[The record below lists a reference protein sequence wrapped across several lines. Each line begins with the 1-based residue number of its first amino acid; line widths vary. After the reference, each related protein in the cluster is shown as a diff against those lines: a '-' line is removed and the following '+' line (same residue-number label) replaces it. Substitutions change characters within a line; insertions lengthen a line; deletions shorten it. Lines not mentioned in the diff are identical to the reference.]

1 MDQRPIDSRDLA
13 SRVPD
18 EARSLCRRLQRH
30 GHGAWLVGGGV
41 RDLLLGRQVGD
52 WDVAT
57 TARPEQV
64 RRIFRRVVPTGLKHG
79 TVTVLW
85 RGAAYEVTTL
95 RAERGY
101 SDGRHPDEIRFV
113 DDIGEDLA
121 RRDFT
126 VNAMAL
132 DPVSGELVD
141 PFGGLQDLREGLLRA
156 VGDPVARFREDG
168 LRVMRAARFRATLRM
183 RLEPATEAA
192 MRQALDVL
200 AKVSK
205 ERIRDELLK
214 TMTAEEPSLGL
225 RVMQRQGV
233 LGVVCPE
240 LERQVGCEQNRFHAY
255 DCWRHT
261 LHTVD
266 LHPGPPIERI
276 AALLHDLGKPAS
288 RARHPETGD
297 WTFYHHERIGA
308 RLADRWLRTYRFS
321 NDERELVV
329 ALVRHHL
336 VCYSPEWS
344 DAAVRRF
351 LRRVGPERVE
361 PLLRL
366 ARADVRAKG
375 RPVDDE
381 LARLEALRARID
393 RVLAEGAAL
402 GPKDLA
408 IDGREVMAALGI
420 PPGPMVG
427 RLLRALLEEVLEDPS
442 LNTPERLRA
451 RLPALHARLVASG
464 ASGEQAGGRP

>member
-1 MDQRPIDSRDLA
+1 MGERSIDVEELSA
-13 SRVPD
+13 RVPP
-18 EARSLCRRLQRH
+18 EARALCERLQRH
-30 GHGAWLVGGGV
+30 GHRAWLVGGGV
-41 RDLLLGRQVGD
+41 RDLLLGREVGD

-64 RRIFRRVVPTGLKHG
+64 RRVFRRVVPTGLQHG

-101 SDGRHPDEIRFV
+101 SDGRHPDEVHFV
-113 DDIGEDLA
+113 DDIREDLA

-126 VNAMAL
+126 VNAIAL

-141 PFGGLQDLREGLLRA
+141 PFGGLEDLRAGLLRA
-156 VGDPVARFREDG
+156 VGDPVERFREDG
-168 LRVMRAARFRATLRM
+168 LRVMRAARFRATLQM
-183 RLEPATEAA
+183 ALEPATESA
-192 MRQALDVL
+192 MRPALDVL
-200 AKVSK
+200 ARVSK

-214 TMTAEEPSLGL
+214 TMTAERPSLGL
-225 RVMQRQGV
+225 EVMQRQGV

-240 LERQVGCEQNRFHAY
+240 LEAQVGCEQNRFHAY

-261 LHTVD
+261 LVTVD
-266 LHPGPPIERI
+266 LHPGPPVERI
-276 AALLHDLGKPAS
+276 AALLHDLGKPSS

-321 NDERELVV
+321 NQDRDLVV

-336 VCYSPEWS
+336 VCYTPDWS

-351 LRRVGPERVE
+351 LRRVGPERIE

-381 LARLEALRARID
+381 LARLDELRARIE
-393 RVLAEGAAL
+393 RILAEGAAL
-402 GPKDLA
+402 GTRDLA
-408 IDGREVMAALGI
+408 LGGREVMAALGLR
-420 PPGPMVG
+420 PGPMVG
-427 RLLRALLEEVLEDPS
+427 RVLRALLEEVIEDPS
-442 LNTPERLRA
+442 LNEPEKLRA
-451 RLPALHARLVASG
+451 RLPVVHARLVSEGSRENAEER
-464 ASGEQAGGRP
+464 A

>member
-1 MDQRPIDSRDLA
+1 MGERSIDVEELMA
-13 SRVPD
+13 RVPPA
-18 EARSLCRRLQRH
+18 ARALCERLQQR

-41 RDLLLGRQVGD
+41 RDLLLGRQGGD

-57 TARPEQV
+57 TARPQAV
-64 RRIFRRVVPTGLKHG
+64 QRIFRRVVPTGLKHG

-101 SDGRHPDEIRFV
+101 TDGRHPDEIHFV
-113 DDIGEDLA
+113 DDIREDLA

-126 VNAMAL
+126 VNAIAL

-141 PFGGLQDLREGLLRA
+141 PFGGLRDLRAGLLRA
-156 VGDPVARFREDG
+156 VGDPVERFREDG

-183 RLEPATEAA
+183 ALEPATEAA

-200 AKVSK
+200 ARVSK

-214 TMTAEEPSLGL
+214 TMTAEQPSLGL
-225 RVMQRQGV
+225 EVMQRQGV

-240 LERQVGCEQNRFHAY
+240 LEEQVGCEQNRFHAY

-261 LHTVD
+261 LVTVD
-266 LHPGPPIERI
+266 LHPGPPVERI
-276 AALLHDLGKPAS
+276 AALLHDLGKPSS

-321 NDERELVV
+321 NEERDLVV

-336 VCYSPEWS
+336 VCYTPDWS

-381 LARLEALRARID
+381 LARLDELAARIE
-393 RVLAEGAAL
+393 RILAEGAAL
-402 GPKDLA
+402 GTKDLA
-408 IDGREVMAALGI
+408 LGGREVMAALGL

-427 RLLRALLEEVLEDPS
+427 RVLRALLEEVIEDPS
-442 LNTPERLRA
+442 LNEPEKLRA
-451 RLPALHARLVASG
+451 RLPEVHARLLADTSAKTAEELG
-464 ASGEQAGGRP
+464 